1 MHDYM
6 PNRQSGFTLIEALI
20 AFVVLTVG
28 ILGTLLFHSALLQE
42 SGENKARLEAIK
54 IAEHWIEERRSLGS
68 TSTAYLSN
76 IASLT
81 ASSALVAGTNT
92 YYTVSWA
99 NASLASGASSDVY
112 KIDLTISW
120 PETTQPVQLSSYFGF
135 LDPDNTIRPEDAA
148 DGSSGGDYS
157 GNIKVPT
164 GTLKEL
170 PRIEIANDAVSLAEA
185 AGADN
190 FRTQGNQDNIVIYK
204 EGDDSKVALK
214 VDDDTYVQ
222 LAQLQ
227 NFDNEILTITGRI
240 YLSQD
245 VDHQVSEIFGP
256 VYGVSAD
263 DVSETIA
270 DGSAFAKF
278 DPGNIEEL
286 SDNEFWL
293 NNIIDIRASAGASCV
308 ISRYKNDDE
317 GEAEWQRGIYGDYLC
332 VAGTG
337 WNGSIKPYH
346 RQYYFESTTGSFGSR
361 DIEIDGL
368 VCGPPLRSYRYYTLS
383 IPTSDDYT
391 LDSFEADISRVG
403 SVSNVRIQDVL
414 SAAGATVVGQS
425 GLVRFYKDEAAL
437 LSSNSGEGVLWENF
451 FWHNPNY
458 IISPSQAVGTFELT
472 PTVSAP
478 VPLFS
483 LAEDG
488 YKTPK
493 VTEVTSGYT
502 ADNEVNFPGD
512 VAHQNFYIARA
523 NTGPR
528 TWDCESVWA
537 SFSSGSDFNQM
548 SPATYLDQRV
558 SSSTSSRYEMHGHL
572 VDLGLPGY
580 EGDAAYFPPYS
591 TVTAAEADYNNYN
604 SDLSTGAI
612 ILGYTLATES
622 VTGTITFR
630 SDLASLA
637 DFSLGGNPEPVISVD
652 CIPDTGTLT
661 EVGSLARYE
670 FDCAVPSNW
679 RGYIFAFNNSIPR
692 KIAANNPVSVSASSV
707 TTSNIDAVASA
718 ARDSSDTSN
727 LGNTAVS
734 YFFSLNAGSGGLAN
748 GPASSGDFS
757 YLATEYVD
765 TGSGEDIPTI
775 MFQFGN

>member
-1 MHDYM
+1 MR
-6 PNRQSGFTLIEALI
+6 NRFHRHSGFTLIEALI

-28 ILGTLLFHSALLQE
+28 ILGTLLFHSALLSD
-42 SGENKARLEAIK
+42 SGDNKARLEAIK
-54 IAEHWIEERRSLGS
+54 VAESWIEERRSMGT
-68 TSTAYLSN
+68 TSAAYSSGVAN
-76 IASLT
+76 LT
-81 ASSALVAGTNT
+81 ASSENFPGTNT
-92 YYTVSWA
+92 TYTVSWA
-99 NASLASGASSDVY
+99 NSSLASGAVSNVY
-112 KIDLTISW
+112 KVDLTISW
-120 PETTQPVQLSSYFGF
+120 PETNQPVQLSTYFGYI
-135 LDPDNTIRPEDAA
+135 DPDNTIRPEDAA
-148 DGSSGGDYS
+148 DGSSGGDYT
-157 GNIKVPT
+157 GKIKVPT

-185 AGADN
+185 AGDGY

-245 VDHQVSEIFGP
+245 DDHQVSEIFGP
-256 VYGVSAD
+256 VYGVSAT
-263 DVSETIA
+263 DVSATTE
-270 DGSAFAKF
+270 DGGVFEKFAS
-278 DPGNIEEL
+278 DNVEEL
-286 SDNEFWL
+286 TDNEFWL

-308 ISRYKNDDE
+308 IARYKNDDDDE
-317 GEAEWQRGIYGDYLC
+317 DEWQRGIYGDYLC

-346 RQYYFESTTGSFGSR
+346 RQYYFESSTGSFGSR
-361 DIEIDGL
+361 DIEIDGM
-368 VCGPPLRSYRYYTLS
+368 VCGPPLRSYRYYTLNV
-383 IPTSDDYT
+383 PTTDDYT
-391 LDSFEADISRVG
+391 LDDFETAISRVG
-403 SVSNVRIQDVL
+403 TVSDVNIEDVL
-414 SAAGATVVGQS
+414 SDAGATVVGQS
-425 GLVRFYKDEAAL
+425 GLVRFYKDESAL
-437 LSSNSGEGVLWENF
+437 LSSDSGEGVLWENF

-458 IISPSQAVGTFELT
+458 VISPSQAVGAFELT

-478 VPLFS
+478 TPLFS

-488 YKTPK
+488 YQTPK
-493 VTEVTSGYT
+493 VTAVTSGYT
-502 ADNEVNFPGD
+502 AANEVNFPGD

-523 NTGPR
+523 NAGPR

-537 SFSSGSDFNQM
+537 SFSSGSDFQSI
-548 SPATYLDQRV
+548 SPSIYLDQIV
-558 SSSTSSRYEMHGHL
+558 SSSTSSNYEQHGHL

-591 TVTAAEADYNNYN
+591 TVSAAVADYNNYN

-622 VTGTITFR
+622 VTGSITFS

-661 EVGSLARYE
+661 EAGSLATYE
-670 FDCAVPSNW
+670 FECAVPSNW

-692 KIAANNPVSVSASSV
+692 KISANNPVSVSEISV

-734 YFFSLNAGSGGLAN
+734 YFFSLATGSGGLAD

-757 YLATEYVD
+757 FLATEYVD

-775 MFQFGN
+775 SFQFY